1 MNPFSRIMKE
11 AKWIGKSLNGKDG
24 NASSRKLTV
33 LAMVLMFITTWFCE
47 LFFGM
52 TVDYIMK
59 VGIMSMIGIGL
70 GFITAQNLVDIL
82 KKPGSSIYG
91 DDVIIPQ
98 GRKASPESDSPQP
111 DNVG

>member
-1 MNPFSRIMKE
+1 MIHKITKE
-11 AKWIGKSLNGKDG
+11 FKWLAKAFNGKDG
-24 NASSRKLTV
+24 QASSRKLTV
-33 LAMVLMFITTWFCE
+33 FAMVVMFITTWFCE

-82 KKPGSSIYG
+82 KKPSSSIYG

-98 GRKASPESDSPQP
+98 GRKAPSESDSPRP
-111 DNVG
+111 DNPDQP